1 MIKSLFLE
9 FLGLS
14 HRITGETK
22 NAVFC
27 LEISALVPEIFM
39 FDKRVKYSDE
49 TADDDIHLTQS
60 NINYISSQ
68 CL

>member
-1 MIKSLFLE
+1 MIKSLSLE

-22 NAVFC
+22 NAIFR

-39 FDKRVKYSDE
+39 FEKGVKYSNE
-49 TADDDIHLTQS
+49 TADADIHSTQY
-60 NINYISSQ
+60 NIKYINRQ
-68 CL
+68 CF